1 VDPEVALKKVL
12 GVHVYVVPPDTVSTV
27 DVPEQMVGL
36 LTEIVG
42 VALMVIVDDFVEE
55 HPVVVPVTV

>member
-1 VDPEVALKKVL
+1 MDPEVALKKVL
-12 GVHVYVVPPDTVSTV
+12 GVHEYVVPPEAVNTV